1 MIKHLE
7 YYRHGMTE
15 PLATLY
21 IYKKVEDGKIVG
33 TLRISIYR
41 NAVLVVYE
49 SDKLEGGEVLDVL
62 PISAENIAKL
72 ISKFYEPNRDDIVI
86 IGEKRIIDEV
96 IANALSIIEV

>member
-1 MIKHLE
+1 
-7 YYRHGMTE
+7 MTE

>member
-1 MIKHLE
+1 
-7 YYRHGMTE
+7 MTE

-41 NAVLVVYE
+41 NVVLVVYE

-86 IGEKRIIDEV
+86 VGEKRIIDEV